1 MSLAYPHFLYGA
13 VIWGGTYNTYLD
25 NLFITQKKLLRVMS
39 KSHRYAHTDPLF
51 KQFNLLKL
59 NDIITLQTQLFVYKS
74 LHVNKIESDFKFA
87 HSSQTR
93 RQDCL
98 QLPLC
103 RTSHC
108 QRYLPYRGAKYW
120 TQLP

>member
-1 MSLAYPHFLYGA
+1 MSGIIQPVNPLSL
-13 VIWGGTYNTYLD
+13 GGDNT
-25 NLFITQKKLLRVMS
+25 
-39 KSHRYAHTDPLF
+39 HTDPLF

-74 LHVNKIESDFKFA
+74 LHVNKIESDFQFA

-103 RTSHC
+103 RTSHY
-108 QRYLPYRGAKYW
+108 QRYLTYRGAKYW
-120 TQLP
+120 NQLPEHIKNSNSQIVLKKEIKLMLLNNY